1 MSWREPLALALELI
15 FSFHI
20 FLHNQANAVTMA
32 TNTAIE
38 TPSKIQ
44 ETLSKITG
52 SPDFLAVSFES
63 RGISNG

>member
-1 MSWREPLALALELI
+1 MLWREPLALALELI

-20 FLHNQANAVTMA
+20 FMHNQAKAVTIA

-44 ETLSKITG
+44 ETLSIITG
-52 SPDFLAVSFES
+52 SSDFLTVSFES
-63 RGISNG
+63 RGLSNG